1 MFELDKERFG
11 EFLAVHRKKKG
22 YTQKELA
29 QRLFVSD
36 KAVSKWE
43 RGAGMPDISLLIP
56 LADILGVTVTELLEG
71 QEMEATSGMDANQV
85 ENLVKKAL
93 TLSEES
99 PEQSGIR
106 KKQHW
111 LIFACAVIIM
121 LLESLLLMAAKYT
134 FEQGIDSNFF
144 LLEVFS
150 ITFGGYFW
158 IGIKERLPVYY
169 DENQISAYGDGIFR
183 MNMVGI
189 HFNNSNW
196 PYIVRTG
203 RIWSVS
209 SMVFLPVLNLA
220 GTCLFPSVWGA
231 AGPFVLLLL
240 FLGGLFIPIYVVGK
254 KYE

>member
-1 MFELDKERFG
+1 
-11 EFLAVHRKKKG
+11 
-22 YTQKELA
+22 
-29 QRLFVSD
+29 
-36 KAVSKWE
+36 
-43 RGAGMPDISLLIP
+43 
-56 LADILGVTVTELLEG
+56 
-71 QEMEATSGMDANQV
+71 
-85 ENLVKKAL
+85 
-93 TLSEES
+93 
-99 PEQSGIR
+99 
-106 KKQHW
+106 
-111 LIFACAVIIM
+111 M

-183 MNMVGI
+183 MNIVGI